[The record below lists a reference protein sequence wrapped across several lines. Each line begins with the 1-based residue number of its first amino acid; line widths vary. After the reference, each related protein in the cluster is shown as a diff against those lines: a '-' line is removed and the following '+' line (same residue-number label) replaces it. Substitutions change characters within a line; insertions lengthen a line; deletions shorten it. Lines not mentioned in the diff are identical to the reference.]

1 MVFFNAEPFLFVQ
14 SEGQLVQRVKKVLG
28 SCVSFHTFADEN
40 IQQYEKNHPIT
51 SPFHLANGMRK
62 EQ

>member
-1 MVFFNAEPFLFVQ
+1 
-14 SEGQLVQRVKKVLG
+14 LVQRVKKVLG